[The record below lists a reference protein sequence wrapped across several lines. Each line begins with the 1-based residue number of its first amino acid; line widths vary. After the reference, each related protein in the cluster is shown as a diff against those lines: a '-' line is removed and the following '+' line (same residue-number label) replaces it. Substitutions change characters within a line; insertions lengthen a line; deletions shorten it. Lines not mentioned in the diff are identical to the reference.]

1 MNLKRYQIH
10 VGEDDKGERTKIEK
24 SVSKVLA
31 AYPDYVLA
39 EMDEKQANSLKR
51 KGLELV
57 EENSG
62 QMVKLRSVEF
72 NTSEET
78 PSLPHALSLTREVIE
93 KAEKSYWIVQF
104 VGPIKAEWTD
114 KIKGLGGILGDYV
127 PDNSLLIGMSSEIEK
142 KVAKLPFVNWVGP
155 YEPAYKVS
163 PLLMGRKAKASP
175 RELATLSLN
184 VSAFKPSPEGNLNII
199 LHDPS
204 DLKKVSKEI
213 KSLGGAIV
221 DTGKNKIRASLDLS
235 VADKIAK
242 NPAVKWIEPYGV
254 PELSND
260 VAAGIMGVQEVW
272 DGHGLDGEGQIVSVA
287 DSGLDTGVNDATM
300 HDDFEGRIVSIYDRV
315 GDGASDVNSGHG
327 THVAGSVLGNGTRS
341 NGSIRGMAYSARL
354 VFQAIERNSTGR
366 IAGIPADLNVLFQQA
381 YDDGARIHTNSWGT
395 THDNSGNSVQGQY
408 SGDSQD
414 IDEFM
419 WNHRDSVI
427 LFSVS
432 NTGRDDNA
440 DGVIDADSLS
450 IESSAKNCISV
461 GGTENDRAA
470 GGLNPGGFCTTYGSC
485 FNDDDNHN
493 VPFPSN
499 PLKDDRI
506 SNNPQGM
513 VAFSSRGPTD
523 DGRLK
528 PDVVAPGTNIL
539 SVRSSRAAGE
549 GWGLLPAGD
558 PNRAFYMYMGGT
570 SMSTPLTAG
579 TVALIRQYLQKAC
592 LHAGPSGALLKA
604 ILIHGATPITG
615 QYTPSEVGAIPDN
628 NQGWGRVN
636 LRNSLFPDYPA
647 KIEFRDDPAH
657 ALGTGEHRDYVFQV
671 ANSGA
676 RFRATLVWTDFPS
689 DPAVGGGL
697 VNSLRLSVIRPDG
710 TTVQGAPANNNVQQV
725 SIDSPATGSY
735 TVRVRGVNVVT
746 QATTGRKQEFAL
758 VVGGGLDFVDV
769 YIKDNADDDGV
780 PPSKGCLCQSPDI
793 WICLSNDPTATPAAN
808 PEHGQTNFVFVR
820 VRNRGSRAANNAQVR
835 LYWAKGGTNLSRPY
849 WMIQDIKVNGAAG
862 NVRSVNVPS
871 HGPSGDGEAITEA
884 FEWSPPD
891 PQSYNIEPEHF
902 CLFATVD
909 HPDDPIL
916 QEDVDVVRWEDNL
929 AWKNV
934 TVAEAYP
941 DASTAME
948 FYVAGIKGAA
958 SIADLHIDRSG
969 LPSDGNVTLKIP
981 SRYLSDSVVMNL
993 NKIWESEGGIVCQV
1007 EVASDKTADI
1017 RGISL
1022 KPSENT
1028 LVRLEVTLP
1037 KDAVDGELYPVFVEQ
1052 KVNGTTTGRV
1062 TLLART
1068 VRTPAYIANRSSR
1081 EIHLA
1086 NCGWVSKMSNRNKVP
1101 YNDLNLALGR
1111 GYNGCRFCLPE
1122 HDTG

>member
-1 MNLKRYQIH
+1 
-10 VGEDDKGERTKIEK
+10 
-24 SVSKVLA
+24 
-31 AYPDYVLA
+31 
-39 EMDEKQANSLKR
+39 
-51 KGLELV
+51 
-57 EENSG
+57 
-62 QMVKLRSVEF
+62 
-72 NTSEET
+72 
-78 PSLPHALSLTREVIE
+78 
-93 KAEKSYWIVQF
+93 
-104 VGPIKAEWTD
+104 
-114 KIKGLGGILGDYV
+114 
-127 PDNSLLIGMSSEIEK
+127 
-142 KVAKLPFVNWVGP
+142 
-155 YEPAYKVS
+155 
-163 PLLMGRKAKASP
+163 
-175 RELATLSLN
+175 
-184 VSAFKPSPEGNLNII
+184 